1 MAEAADL
8 DAVADA
14 DAGAEKDGRLHSD
27 VAPETGV
34 RREPD
39 RRGVD
44 ESGAGGHGSAA
55 QALLHDALDQRQVGA
70 RIHAEHLLGRAL
82 DDAGRPALG
91 VGQGEDVGEVVL
103 ALRIVAAK
111 PLDRSEEHTSEL
123 QSLMRISYA
132 VLCLKKKKKTKVLP
146 KTVTCSTIKS
156 TTLTPLSIIYA
167 LK

>member
-70 RIHAEHLLGRAL
+70 RIHAETLLARAPA
-82 DDAGRPALG
+82 DAGRPALR
-91 VGQGEDVGEVVL
+91 VGQGEAGGERSAELRAGTDVVRTVVGGW
-103 ALRIVAAK
+103 
-111 PLDRSEEHTSEL
+111 
-123 QSLMRISYA
+123 
-132 VLCLKKKKKTKVLP
+132 
-146 KTVTCSTIKS
+146 
-156 TTLTPLSIIYA
+156 
-167 LK
+167 

>member
-14 DAGAEKDGRLHSD
+14 DAGAAKDGRLHSD

-55 QALLHDALDQRQVGA
+55 QALLHDALDQRHVGT
-70 RIHAEHLLGRAL
+70 RIPAEHILGRAL
-82 DDAGRPALG
+82 QDPGRPPPRARHG
-91 VGQGEDVGEVVL
+91 
-103 ALRIVAAK
+103 AAVEEELLPA
-111 PLDRSEEHTSEL
+111 PLVP
-123 QSLMRISYA
+123 A
-132 VLCLKKKKKTKVLP
+132 
-146 KTVTCSTIKS
+146 
-156 TTLTPLSIIYA
+156 TP
-167 LK
+167 

>member
-91 VGQGEDVGEVVL
+91 VG
-103 ALRIVAAK
+103 
-111 PLDRSEEHTSEL
+111 RSAEHTAEL
-123 QSLMRISYA
+123 QALMRISYA
-132 VLCLKKKKKTKVLP
+132 VFGLK
-146 KTVTCSTIKS
+146 
-156 TTLTPLSIIYA
+156 
-167 LK
+167 

>member
-55 QALLHDALDQRQVGA
+55 QALLHDALDQRQVVA

-82 DDAGRPALG
+82 DDPGRPALG
-91 VGQGEDVGEVVL
+91 VGQGEDVGEVVSALSIL
-103 ALRIVAAK
+103 AAN
-111 PLDRSEEHTSEL
+111 PLDARYETLHPSQPCAHG
-123 QSLMRISYA
+123 
-132 VLCLKKKKKTKVLP
+132 LP
-146 KTVTCSTIKS
+146 HALTLPARGVS
-156 TTLTPLSIIYA
+156 TTD
-167 LK
+167 